1 MKLIPHLK
9 WMFFS
14 FTSFYF
20 SFEGNAQNISYQN
33 NQIKE
38 IKQWM
43 LTLEKKEGVF
53 YEQSLRGHLLIVG
66 YTDKRAKN
74 DKYNREKGIR
84 RLQKEYKNGNITK
97 ENINKRGY
105 NKFLEISDNVQVKIN
120 QDKIKE
126 DEKWDGLK
134 GYITN
139 TTLQASEVCAQYNG
153 LGVIERA
160 YRITK
165 GTIETP
171 AKLTH

>member
-1 MKLIPHLK
+1 M
-9 WMFFS
+9 
-14 FTSFYF
+14 
-20 SFEGNAQNISYQN
+20 
-33 NQIKE
+33 
-38 IKQWM
+38 
-43 LTLEKKEGVF
+43 
-53 YEQSLRGHLLIVG
+53 RGHRLIVG

-84 RLQKEYKNGNITK
+84 RLQKEYKNGDITK

-105 NKFLEISDNVQVKIN
+105 NKFLEISDNVEVKIN

-153 LGVIERA
+153 L
-160 YRITK
+160 
-165 GTIETP
+165 
-171 AKLTH
+171 

>member
-1 MKLIPHLK
+1 MIPIVEDFVSRFDLADFVVVADSGLMNK
-9 WMFFS
+9 S
-14 FTSFYF
+14 
-20 SFEGNAQNISYQN
+20 NIALLESSGYKY
-33 NQIKE
+33 IIGARIKSESKE

-53 YEQSLRGHLLIVG
+53 YEQSLRGHRLIVG

-153 LGVIERA
+153 L
-160 YRITK
+160 
-165 GTIETP
+165 
-171 AKLTH
+171 